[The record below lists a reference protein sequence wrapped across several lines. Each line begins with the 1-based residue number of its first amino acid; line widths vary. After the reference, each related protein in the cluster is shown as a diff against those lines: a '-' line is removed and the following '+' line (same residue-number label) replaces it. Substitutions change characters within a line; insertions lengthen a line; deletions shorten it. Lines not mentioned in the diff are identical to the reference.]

1 MTGIGPYV
9 FAGQNLVFA
18 DQSGREVMLLG
29 FCVSRGDGLTGTE
42 LTAAGE
48 QEIPWRG
55 LIAWTA
61 AVVVSLVVL
70 GMLATT
76 FF

>member
-1 MTGIGPYV
+1 MP
-9 FAGQNLVFA
+9 L
-18 DQSGREVMLLG
+18 S
-29 FCVSRGDGLTGTE
+29 FCVARGDGLTSTE
-42 LTAAGE
+42 LTAEGQGIA
-48 QEIPWRG
+48 WRG

>member
-1 MTGIGPYV
+1 MP
-9 FAGQNLVFA
+9 L
-18 DQSGREVMLLG
+18 S

-42 LTAAGE
+42 FTAAGE
-48 QEIPWRG
+48 QGIAWRG

-76 FF
+76 FV

>member
-1 MTGIGPYV
+1 
-9 FAGQNLVFA
+9 
-18 DQSGREVMLLG
+18 MLLG
-29 FCVSRGDGLTGTE
+29 FCVSRGDGFTGTE
-42 LTAAGE
+42 LTAEGQGIA
-48 QEIPWRG
+48 WRG
-55 LIAWTA
+55 LVVWTA

>member
-1 MTGIGPYV
+1 MP
-9 FAGQNLVFA
+9 L
-18 DQSGREVMLLG
+18 S
-29 FCVSRGDGLTGTE
+29 FCVARGDGLTSTE
-42 LTAAGE
+42 LTAEGQGIA
-48 QEIPWRG
+48 WRG

-76 FF
+76 FFDTEPKMACLRAIFTDVADVCLS